1 MKSRVFQFQCNGWLD
16 RLKFKCEERVLK
28 TITVA
33 AAVILNEQNQLLLVR
48 KQNTQAFMQV
58 GGKLEL
64 NEAPEIAIQREIL
77 EEIACESEIKQ
88 FIGRFETAAANEPD
102 HLLVS
107 YVYEVKLKQ
116 TPRIAAEIAEMK
128 WIDLEDQAT
137 LLAPL
142 TQHVVIPWCQQNL
155 EN

>member
-1 MKSRVFQFQCNGWLD
+1 MH

-48 KQNTQAFMQV
+48 KQNTEAFMQV
-58 GGKLEL
+58 GGKLES
-64 NEAPEIAIQREIL
+64 NEAPEIAMQREIL

-128 WIDLEDQAT
+128 WIDLEDQVT

>member
-1 MKSRVFQFQCNGWLD
+1 MH

-48 KQNTQAFMQV
+48 KQNTEAFMQV
-58 GGKLEL
+58 GGKLES

-128 WIDLEDQAT
+128 WIDLEDQVT

-142 TQHVVIPWCQQNL
+142 TQYVVIPWCQQNL

>member
-1 MKSRVFQFQCNGWLD
+1 MH

-48 KQNTQAFMQV
+48 KQNTEAFMQV
-58 GGKLEL
+58 GGKLES
-64 NEAPEIAIQREIL
+64 NEAPEIAMQREIL

-128 WIDLEDQAT
+128 WIDLDDQT
-137 LLAPL
+137 TVLASL
-142 TQHVVIPWCQQNL
+142 TKEVVIPWCQQNL

>member
-1 MKSRVFQFQCNGWLD
+1 MH
-16 RLKFKCEERVLK
+16 RLKFKCEVRVLK

-48 KQNTQAFMQV
+48 KQNTEAFMQV
-58 GGKLEL
+58 GGKLES

-128 WIDLEDQAT
+128 WIDLDDQT
-137 LLAPL
+137 TVLAPL
-142 TQHVVIPWCQQNL
+142 TKEVVIPWCQQNL

>member
-1 MKSRVFQFQCNGWLD
+1 MKI
-16 RLKFKCEERVLK
+16 
-28 TITVA
+28 ITVA
-33 AAVILNEQNQLLLVR
+33 AAIILNEQNQLLLVR
-48 KQNTQAFMQV
+48 KQNTRAFMQV
-58 GGKLEL
+58 GGKLES

-88 FIGRFETAAANEPD
+88 FVGRFETAAANEPD

-128 WIDLEDQAT
+128 WIDLEDQVT
-137 LLAPL
+137 LIAPL
-142 TQHVVIPWCQQNL
+142 TQQVVIPWCQQNL

>member
-1 MKSRVFQFQCNGWLD
+1 MH

-33 AAVILNEQNQLLLVR
+33 AAVILNDQNQLLLVR

-128 WIDLEDQAT
+128 WIDLEDQT
-137 LLAPL
+137 TVLAPL
-142 TQHVVIPWCQQNL
+142 TKEVVIPWCQQNL

>member
-1 MKSRVFQFQCNGWLD
+1 MH

>member
-1 MKSRVFQFQCNGWLD
+1 MH

-48 KQNTQAFMQV
+48 KQNTEAFMQV
-58 GGKLEL
+58 GGKLES

-88 FIGRFETAAANEPD
+88 FIGRFETAAANESY

-128 WIDLEDQAT
+128 WIDLEDQVT

-142 TQHVVIPWCQQNL
+142 TQYVVIPWCQQNL